1 MTTSGGYGYAV
12 EKSLG
17 FAYVPPEQAAPGS
30 EFDVGLLDARYTATV
45 LADPAYDPDN
55 ARLMS

>member
-1 MTTSGGYGYAV
+1 MA
-12 EKSLG
+12 
-17 FAYVPPEQAAPGS
+17 PEQATPGS
-30 EFDVGLLDARYTATV
+30 VFDVGLLDARYPATV